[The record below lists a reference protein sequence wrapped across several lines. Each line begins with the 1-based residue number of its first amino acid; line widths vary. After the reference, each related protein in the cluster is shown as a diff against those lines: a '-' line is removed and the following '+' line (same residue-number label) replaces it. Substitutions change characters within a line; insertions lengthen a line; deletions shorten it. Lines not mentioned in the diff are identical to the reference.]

1 MDYIRYRKMLFTKY
15 TLIKP
20 NAILISVCILW
31 INTAISSDTAYLDAL
46 EAEAES
52 SENIESANQNKKEEK
67 LDTTAKNK
75 QKVEFEARLSNELPA
90 TFRTYKMLSDNDKE
104 TVIATYFDNN
114 RNMPKS
120 TRALFNLYFKVK

>member
-31 INTAISSDTAYLDAL
+31 MNTAISSDTAYLDAL